1 MRSPHADRLSLQGM
15 CEDAAK
21 DSEKDI
27 QTMTDKYIA
36 LVDKHLAA
44 KEKEMMAV

>member
-1 MRSPHADRLSLQGM
+1 MQQRFR
-15 CEDAAK
+15 E
-21 DSEKDI
+21 DI

-44 KEKEMMAV
+44 KEKNDGSLN